1 MLQEYNGVHVDGYG
15 SLLLSDSVSHVG
27 PDTMLL
33 SLTTITGF
41 KESISSYGWPVDEEY
56 NH

>member
-1 MLQEYNGVHVDGYG
+1 LQEYNCVHVDGYG
-15 SLLLSDSVSHVG
+15 SLLLSDSVSYVG
-27 PDTMLL
+27 PDAMLL

-41 KESISSYGWPVDEEY
+41 KESISSYGRPVDEEY